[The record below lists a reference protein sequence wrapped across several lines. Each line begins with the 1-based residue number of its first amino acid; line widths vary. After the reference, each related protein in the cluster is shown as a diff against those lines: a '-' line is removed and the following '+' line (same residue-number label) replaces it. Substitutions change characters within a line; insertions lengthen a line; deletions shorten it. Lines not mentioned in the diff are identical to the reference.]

1 MQDMFFLIQ
10 KLDERDAHKVVR
22 TQAISTHME
31 RNVTSL
37 YLSRKHGMK
46 LKLTA
51 IEKELRS

>member
-1 MQDMFFLIQ
+1 MVVFFLIQ
-10 KLDERDAHKVVR
+10 KLDERDARKVVR

-37 YLSRKHGMK
+37 YLLRKRGMK

>member
-1 MQDMFFLIQ
+1 MVLFFLIQ
-10 KLDERDAHKVVR
+10 KLDERDARKVVR
-22 TQAISTHME
+22 SQAISTHME

-46 LKLTA
+46 LKHTA